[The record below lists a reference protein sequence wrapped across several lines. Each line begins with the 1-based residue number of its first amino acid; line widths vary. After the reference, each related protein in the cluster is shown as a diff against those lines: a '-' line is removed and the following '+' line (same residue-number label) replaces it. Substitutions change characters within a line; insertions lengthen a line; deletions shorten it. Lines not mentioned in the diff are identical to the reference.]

1 MTATETSMSATTPAE
16 QMRQMLAG
24 HAIAQCLHAIAYLGI
39 ADLIANGRGAIGE
52 LAAATGTHAPSLHRM
67 LRTMA
72 SMGVLTE
79 AVDGE
84 FALTPLGATLR
95 SNAPDSLRDQAL
107 FETSPCIWASWNHL
121 VDSLRSGR
129 PSFASVNSR
138 PLYSY
143 LAEQPELATI
153 FNRFMTVQSKNQNAA
168 ITASYDFSWADT
180 VVDVGGGH
188 GATLAAVL
196 TRYPTLKGVLI
207 DLPEVVANDSL
218 LETSK
223 FSDRCE
229 VVGGN
234 ALDAVPADGDIY
246 LIKRVMMG
254 FSDDDARTILR
265 NCRAAMRADGR
276 VILID
281 PMLPNGT
288 EPHYNRL
295 TDLLMLVV
303 PGGRCRSEAEF
314 RALFDAA
321 GLSLTKVIATGTP
334 NFILEAR
341 VCQIDVT
348 G

>member
-1 MTATETSMSATTPAE
+1 MAATASTPAE
-16 QMRQMLAG
+16 QIRQMLAG
-24 HAIAQCLHAIAYLGI
+24 HVVAQCLHAIAYLGI
-39 ADLIANGRGAIGE
+39 ADLIANGHSAIDE

-84 FALTPLGATLR
+84 FGLTPLGATLR
-95 SNAPDSLRDQAL
+95 SDAPDSLRDQAL
-107 FETSPCIWASWNHL
+107 FETSHCIWASWDHL
-121 VDSLRSGR
+121 LDSLRSGR

-138 PLYSY
+138 PLFNY

-153 FNRFMTVQSKNQNAA
+153 FNRFMTVQSKSQNAA
-168 ITASYDFSWADT
+168 ITASYDFSWAGT

-188 GATLAAVL
+188 GSTLAAVL
-196 TRYPTLKGVLI
+196 MHYPTLKGVLI

-223 FSDRCE
+223 FPDRCQ

-234 ALDAVPADGDIY
+234 ALEAVPTGGDIY
-246 LIKRVMMG
+246 MIKRVMMG
-254 FSDDDARTILR
+254 LSDDDARTILR
-265 NCRAAMRADGR
+265 NCRAAMLADSR
-276 VILID
+276 VIVID

-314 RALFDAA
+314 RALFNAA
-321 GLSLTKVIATGTP
+321 GLCVTQVIGTGTS
-334 NFILEAR
+334 NFILEAIVR
-341 VCQIDVT
+341 
-348 G
+348 